1 MRIWPALTSCVAA
14 ISRTVGSC
22 RMLGVSELLN
32 IEPGLPEERGFR
44 LRTII
49 SGVTSFRSWNLTLS
63 VLSTNSYP
71 SSWGNTKFQNYII
84 PQINA
89 AILCTSVC
97 PRKFK
102 VQAGCPK
109 VFIDLKTSNVI
120 PKSLNKIAKYGC
132 KHQLVTKPH
141 VTKKLPSG
149 WSQVLVPRGCKL
161 QVSTPTR
168 QW

>member
-1 MRIWPALTSCVAA
+1 MRIWPALTSCAAA

-71 SSWGNTKFQNYII
+71 SS
-84 PQINA
+84 
-89 AILCTSVC
+89 
-97 PRKFK
+97 
-102 VQAGCPK
+102 
-109 VFIDLKTSNVI
+109 
-120 PKSLNKIAKYGC
+120 
-132 KHQLVTKPH
+132 
-141 VTKKLPSG
+141 
-149 WSQVLVPRGCKL
+149 
-161 QVSTPTR
+161 
-168 QW
+168 